1 MIDALQSVLNFV
13 LSIVRPSNLP
23 ELPSGQSVTITSAL
37 SVSLTDFTALQVFQ
51 EASEHL
57 PGLHPRD
64 RLHVHPVWLPR
75 SAGLLQV
82 DSL

>member
-1 MIDALQSVLNFV
+1 MVDASQSELNFV
-13 LSIVRPSNLP
+13 LSIVRPLNLS
-23 ELPSGQSVTITSAL
+23 ELPSGQSVIITFAL
-37 SVSLTDFTALQVFQ
+37 SVSLTNFNALQVFQ
-51 EASEHL
+51 EAAEHL

-64 RLHVHPVWLPR
+64 RLHVQPVWLPR